1 MAVPRRACRTGRAL
15 SLPLPLHS
23 SPRGIPPTNLFPLP
37 ARSRHP
43 SHRKTTRSEAGT
55 QQKTLAELM
64 AVPRSSSPSDSCR
77 LGSLGRR
84 IVLRGAR
91 GRRKLARL
99 RVAKRPPRRR
109 GLGTPHLQRERPG
122 RAGPEPRLARHR
134 WTKHS

>member
-1 MAVPRRACRTGRAL
+1 MCKSLVAALAALRR
-15 SLPLPLHS
+15 
-23 SPRGIPPTNLFPLP
+23 FPLKLGWEF
-37 ARSRHP
+37 HP
-43 SHRKTTRSEAGT
+43 RTCSLSPHAPDISHRKTTRSEAGT
-55 QQKTLAELM
+55 QQRTLAELM

-77 LGSLGRR
+77 LGIPGRR

-122 RAGPEPRLARHR
+122 RAGPGPRLARHR